1 MTLYPFS
8 LGDLAN
14 YIENNE
20 WTVENLTSQRVVTTY
35 GTDEYTDV
43 TYHVIIQRRS
53 EFYVMTMMFPC
64 MLVSAIA
71 AIGNTENSKLCIHV
85 YTICFV
91 SNNPI

>member
-71 AIGNTENSKLCIHV
+71 AIGNNENTKLCIYV
-85 YTICFV
+85 YNICFV
-91 SNNPI
+91 GNNPI